1 MKRRRP
7 GAEEGD
13 ATPKNERREEGGGRG
28 AQRRRGKGE
37 RERGEGEGNEKE
49 RRSARTILINPVP
62 GSRSR
67 SNRVH
72 DLQGIYIRSS
82 TRGYNSIPSFY
93 SALSAGLKP

>member
-37 RERGEGEGNEKE
+37 REREE
-49 RRSARTILINPVP
+49 RGRATRKKDVRPV
-62 GSRSR
+62 
-67 SNRVH
+67 
-72 DLQGIYIRSS
+72 Q
-82 TRGYNSIPSFY
+82 F
-93 SALSAGLKP
+93 

>member
-37 RERGEGEGNEKE
+37 RERE
-49 RRSARTILINPVP
+49 RRGGGQRERKTFGP
-62 GSRSR
+62 
-67 SNRVH
+67 
-72 DLQGIYIRSS
+72 
-82 TRGYNSIPSFY
+82 YNFN
-93 SALSAGLKP
+93 